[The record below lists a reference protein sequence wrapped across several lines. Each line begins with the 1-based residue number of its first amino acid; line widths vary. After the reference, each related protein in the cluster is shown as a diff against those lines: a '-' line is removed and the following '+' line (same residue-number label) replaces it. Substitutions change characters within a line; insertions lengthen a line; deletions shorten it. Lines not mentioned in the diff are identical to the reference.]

1 LNKKETMTKTVK
13 IIIMVAICLAVGYG
27 SGIVTKS
34 SIATWFVTLEKPF
47 FNPPSWVFAPAWTT
61 LYILMGISAGI
72 IWSKIEAFPELVKKA
87 LWVFAIQLI
96 LNALWSF
103 LFFGMQNPLL
113 ALIEI
118 LLLWLLIFETI
129 KVFKPIDNLASKL
142 LIPYILWVSF
152 ATVLN
157 ASIWWLN
164 K

>member
-1 LNKKETMTKTVK
+1 MSKTVK
-13 IIIMVAICLAVGYG
+13 IIILVVVCLAVGYG
-27 SGIVTKS
+27 SGIVTQS
-34 SIATWFVTLEKPF
+34 AIETWYVTLEKPF
-47 FNPPSWVFAPAWTT
+47 FNPPNWLFAPAWTT

-72 IWSKIEAFPELVKKA
+72 IWSKMDNMPKLVKKA

-129 KVFKPIDNLASKL
+129 KVFKPIDSLASKL

-152 ATVLN
+152 ATLLN

>member
-1 LNKKETMTKTVK
+1 MSKTVK
-13 IIIMVAICLAVGYG
+13 IIILVVVCLAVGYG
-27 SGIVTKS
+27 SGIVTQS
-34 SIATWFVTLEKPF
+34 AIETWYVTLEKPF
-47 FNPPSWVFAPAWTT
+47 FNPPNWLFAPAWTT

-72 IWSKIEAFPELVKKA
+72 IWSKMDNMPKLVKKA

-118 LLLWLLIFETI
+118 LLLWLLIFETM
-129 KVFKPIDNLASKL
+129 KVFKPIDSLASKL

-152 ATVLN
+152 ATLLN

>member
-1 LNKKETMTKTVK
+1 MTKTVK
-13 IIIMVAICLAVGYG
+13 IIIMVAICLVVGYG
-27 SGIVTKS
+27 SGIATQS

-72 IWSKIEAFPELVKKA
+72 IWSKMEAFPKLVKKA